1 MGMSKYR
8 SWIERHPSLHYLEIV
23 DSNLWKLAEAF
34 GQSDGVDF
42 ISLTKQY
49 VIDSSREMIPQ
60 YIAASLNADVLFG
73 SHSAMLELQ
82 HLTVAQ
88 AVQKPIVFLTHDLT
102 LPTAEYSFDA
112 GTSRVQDYGRRVNVF
127 NQRIFGIVLGA
138 ALTFGA
144 KADMREVRTNLG
156 LSTPWPFMQV
166 LSPETLADYPVL
178 ETRDPTLWP
187 IPKDGPS
194 HWHNTGYFMTLDKGR
209 ERPSTQD
216 DVQEWIDGRKA
227 NGRKLIYFG
236 QGSFSHHAQEV
247 FTDILYQTLTDLD
260 VDAIALSST
269 VDDRPHSPDHMKLVD
284 DLDQVSTFP
293 QCEVIVHHGG
303 AGSASQSIRSGR
315 PGITVPSMPF
325 QEIWG
330 AKIEEFGAGKLLRP
344 SDMVAAWEQNKTN
357 LLTLAVRAVMEEDV
371 RYKAIELGRLAREA
385 SDTRGVT
392 FGADVIIDYLQDVV
406 KRKAN
411 DHVGGEGNEL

>member
-1 MGMSKYR
+1 MAGDLKLKDSAITDICQFCRQTSPIHNMNTLAIAAAAAVIATTSIWLEFSFLRLDLSHHRVPWSSHPLDNFQWDGIRPLNILFLTWGSRGDHQPNIALGLELARRGHNVTVMGMSKYR

-88 AVQKPIVFLTHDLT
+88 AVRKPIVFLTHDLT

-194 HWHNTGYFMTLDKGR
+194 HWHNTGYFMTLDEGR

-216 DVQEWIDGRKA
+216 DVQEWIDGGKP
-227 NGRKLIYFG
+227 
-236 QGSFSHHAQEV
+236 
-247 FTDILYQTLTDLD
+247 
-260 VDAIALSST
+260 T
-269 VDDRPHSPDHMKLVD
+269 V
-284 DLDQVSTFP
+284 
-293 QCEVIVHHGG
+293 
-303 AGSASQSIRSGR
+303 AS
-315 PGITVPSMPF
+315 
-325 QEIWG
+325 
-330 AKIEEFGAGKLLRP
+330 
-344 SDMVAAWEQNKTN
+344 
-357 LLTLAVRAVMEEDV
+357 
-371 RYKAIELGRLAREA
+371 
-385 SDTRGVT
+385 
-392 FGADVIIDYLQDVV
+392 
-406 KRKAN
+406 
-411 DHVGGEGNEL
+411 